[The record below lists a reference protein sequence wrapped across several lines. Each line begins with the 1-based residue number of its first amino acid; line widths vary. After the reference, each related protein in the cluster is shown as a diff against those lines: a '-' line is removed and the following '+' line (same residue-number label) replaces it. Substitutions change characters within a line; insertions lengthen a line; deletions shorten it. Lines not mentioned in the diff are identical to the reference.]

1 LLQYLARQQRLH
13 IFMRE
18 TRLVAASTL
27 EDWVDKDAAEVEASN
42 DAAAAAAAAALGE
55 TMGANVAVVVVVAP
69 VKIGGGVALKAHRPH
84 R

>member
-18 TRLVAASTL
+18 TRLVASKL
-27 EDWVDKDAAEVEASN
+27 EDCVDN
-42 DAAAAAAAAALGE
+42 DAADAAAALGE
-55 TMGANVAVVVVVAP
+55 TMGASCVAALVVAFAL